1 MVEGERLTIPTSL
14 KMALSNSNL
23 SDIEYLGETS
33 ARPYHV
39 ATLLTFLCP
48 GVGYMYVGRLIKG
61 ITVNF
66 LFVLLVELFIILMTW
81 LKFFPLLPLLVLLLS
96 WFVFCALAALD
107 VRDIIREEELE
118 HEYLLQPYNHWMFY
132 ALVATLTYLTPMV
145 VSVELTERH
154 LITVAPIK
162 HAGMYPTLLPGD
174 QVLIDRLGIQ
184 KDGPQ
189 RGDVV
194 AVSADKPDAP
204 MHILRVVALGG
215 DIIRVEGDML
225 YLDDEPL
232 DRIPYE
238 STTDILEK
246 PGMLAMVE
254 HNEDVRYLIAMANHG
269 ITNISIAP
277 VKLGKQRMFLLTDNR
292 SQIPLGN
299 ERAKIRDSRNFGSL
313 SVDKLRGAPRYILWS
328 QDPDTGDIRWDRIGL
343 RIH

>member
-1 MVEGERLTIPTSL
+1 MSDSTP
-14 KMALSNSNL
+14 A
-23 SDIEYLGETS
+23 DIEYLGETS

-81 LKFFPLLPLLVLLLS
+81 LKFFPLLPLLVLLVA
-96 WFVFCALAALD
+96 WVVFCALAAMD
-107 VRDIIREEELE
+107 VRDIIREEDLE

-132 ALVATLTYLTPMV
+132 TLVATLTYLAPMV
-145 VSVELTERH
+145 VSVELTEQH
-154 LITVAPIK
+154 LVTVSPVK

-184 KDGPQ
+184 EGGPK

-194 AVSADKPDAP
+194 AVSSDKPDAP
-204 MHILRVVALGG
+204 IHILRVVGLGG

-232 DRIPYE
+232 DRIPYQPL
-238 STTDILEK
+238 DDVLEK

-269 ITNISIAP
+269 ITNLSIAP
-277 VKLGKQRMFLLTDNR
+277 MKLGKQRMFLLSDNR
-292 SQIPLGN
+292 SQIPLGD

-313 SVDKLRGAPRYILWS
+313 SLDKLRGTPRYILWS
-328 QDPDTGDIRWDRIGL
+328 QDPATGEIRWERIGI
-343 RIH
+343 RIR